1 MKFRVQF
8 TIISH
13 LMRLFMLLLILLL
26 AMAFALIWFFRLD
39 VTAHGNGVVK
49 SSRWIDIK
57 PEVKGIIRKM
67 VVKEGQKVEKGDV
80 LFILEDREREVEV
93 EASLL
98 KISELKNSITK
109 LEKRLIMTKDE
120 IAGAIDE
127 AKASLAEA
135 EANFRIAQR
144 GPKPEEITLAKRVIE
159 RAGRYL
165 EKTTKEYERMKRAYS
180 LKLVS
185 QLELDGVFHEMRLAE
200 MDLRLARGELEL
212 LRNRYDTDQIS
223 AARAHVNRRKA
234 SLARVLARENEVGLL
249 RQDLT
254 TAFRALAKEEKQ
266 LAVLKEHLKLTRVTA
281 PIDSYVL
288 THDTEH
294 LEGKAVLEGEVVIRL
309 GDTSEY
315 IIDCKVPERDFPLVN
330 VGQEARVT
338 IKPFPKGEYKLF
350 KARVLTV
357 GADIKVQGPGSNPG
371 MMYKLS
377 GFLGQPMGMEEGYYP
392 VILALERPYTMHL
405 FGNLYEIR
413 PGFSAEVE
421 IIVEDARIATF
432 LLRRV
437 LRIKGKLTS
446 DKIHL

>member
-1 MKFRVQF
+1 MKFRIRF
-8 TIISH
+8 NIISH
-13 LMRLFMLLLILLL
+13 LMMLFMLLLILLL
-26 AMAFALIWFFRLD
+26 ALAFTLIWFFRLD
-39 VTAHGNGVVK
+39 VIAHGTGVVK
-49 SSRWIDIK
+49 SSSWIDIK

-67 VVKEGQKVEKGDV
+67 KVKEGQKVEKGNV

-98 KISELKNSITK
+98 KISKLRNSIAK
-109 LEKRLIMTKDE
+109 LEKRLIMTEDE
-120 IAGAIDE
+120 ISGAIDE
-127 AKASLAEA
+127 ARASLAEA
-135 EANFRIAQR
+135 EANLRIAHK
-144 GPKPEEITLAKRVIE
+144 GPKPEEITLAKDVIE

-165 EKTTKEYERMKRAYS
+165 EKTTREYERMKRAFS

-185 QLELDGVFHEMRLAE
+185 QARLDGAFHDMRLAQ
-200 MDLRLARGELEL
+200 MDLKLARGELEL
-212 LRNRYDTDQIS
+212 LRNRYDTDQVS
-223 AARAHVNRRKA
+223 AARANVDQKKA
-234 SLARVLARENEVGLL
+234 ALSRALARENEISLL
-249 RQDLT
+249 RDDLT
-254 TAFRALAKEEKQ
+254 TAFKALAKEEKQ

-357 GADIKVQGPGSNPG
+357 GADIQKQGSGSNLG
-371 MMYKLS
+371 MMYNMS
-377 GFLGQPMGMEEGYYP
+377 GIVGQPMGKEEGYYP
-392 VILALERPYTMHL
+392 VILTLDRPYTMHL

-421 IIVEDARIATF
+421 IIVEDERIATY

-437 LRIKGKLTS
+437 LRIKGKLS
-446 DKIHL
+446 SNKIHL

>member
-26 AMAFALIWFFRLD
+26 AMALALIWFFRLD
-39 VTAHGNGVVK
+39 VTAHGSGVVK

-67 VVKEGQKVEKGDV
+67 VVKEGQKVEKGEI

-98 KISELKNSITK
+98 KISELKNSVIK
-109 LEKRLIMTKDE
+109 LEKRLIMTEDE

-144 GPKPEEITLAKRVIE
+144 GPKPEEITLAKSVIE

-165 EKTTKEYERMKRAYS
+165 EKTTKDYERMKRAYS

-200 MDLRLARGELEL
+200 MDLRLARGELGL
-212 LRNRYDTDQIS
+212 LRNRYDTDQVS

-234 SLARVLARENEVGLL
+234 SLAKVSARENEVGLL

-254 TAFRALAKEEKQ
+254 TSFRALAKEEKQ

-294 LEGKAVLEGEVVIRL
+294 LEGKVVLEGEVVLRL
-309 GDTSEY
+309 GDNSEY

-350 KARVLTV
+350 NAKVLTV
-357 GADIKVQGPGSNPG
+357 GADIKEQGLSTNPG
-371 MMYKLS
+371 MMDKLS
-377 GFLGQPMGMEEGYYP
+377 GLLGQPMNMEEGYYP
-392 VILALERPYTMHL
+392 VILALKKPYTMFL
-405 FGNLYEIR
+405 FGNLYEIK
-413 PGFSAEVE
+413 PGFSVEVE

-437 LRIKGKLTS
+437 LRIKGKFTS